1 LCVATVKAVSPTINT
16 TLHNSKLG
24 CKAGKTLPDEI
35 DWSMSFEE
43 ALEFIASALESKS
56 SKTLTLLEKE
66 ILKAAWKNAT
76 YSALAE
82 SLYLSVGHIKDLA
95 AILWQRLSDVMGEKV
110 TKNNFRSLLEK
121 QSTTTDLAEAK
132 VEGEPMAM
140 ASVGESDI
148 NELATPKG
156 NILIV
161 DDILE
166 NLRFL
171 AKILTKEGY
180 KVRCV
185 TNGTMALRSVR
196 NHLPD
201 ALLLD
206 IKMPDM
212 DGYEVCEAL
221 KSDEKTSEIPII
233 FLSALDKVFDKLK
246 AFKVGGVD
254 YISKPFEPEEVLVR
268 LETQVT
274 IQHQKRQ
281 LKAEIER
288 HQQTAEIA
296 YQSRA
301 LLANLLNSSLDGIAA
316 VQTVRGDIGG
326 EIEDFRCLV
335 VNPVFARLLGK
346 KRTEL
351 AGEPLLKKLLNQLS
365 PGLFDLL
372 VEVVE
377 TGESLEGEVHLE
389 SNYAKCYYFTA
400 VRLGDG
406 CSITIRDLTDLKQ
419 SALKSMMQLNQ
430 PRTSIK

>member
-1 LCVATVKAVSPTINT
+1 
-16 TLHNSKLG
+16 
-24 CKAGKTLPDEI
+24 
-35 DWSMSFEE
+35 
-43 ALEFIASALESKS
+43 
-56 SKTLTLLEKE
+56 
-66 ILKAAWKNAT
+66 
-76 YSALAE
+76 
-82 SLYLSVGHIKDLA
+82 
-95 AILWQRLSDVMGEKV
+95 
-110 TKNNFRSLLEK
+110 
-121 QSTTTDLAEAK
+121 
-132 VEGEPMAM
+132 MAM
-140 ASVGESDI
+140 AEVGESDI
-148 NELATPKG
+148 NELGTPKG
-156 NILIV
+156 HILIV

-171 AKILTKEGY
+171 AKILTEEGY

-201 ALLLD
+201 AVLLD

-212 DGYEVCEAL
+212 DGYQVCEAL
-221 KSDEKTSEIPII
+221 KSDEKTSEIAII
-233 FLSALDKVFDKLK
+233 FLSGLDQVFDKVK

-281 LKAEIER
+281 LKAAIER
-288 HQQTAEIA
+288 HQQAAEIA

-301 LLANLLNSSLDGIAA
+301 MLANLLNSCRDGIAA
-316 VQTVRGDIGG
+316 VEAMRGDIPG

-335 VNPVFARLLGK
+335 VNPVFARILGK

-351 AGEPLLKKLLNQLS
+351 AGKPMLKKLLNQLRAE
-365 PGLFDLL
+365 LFDLL

-377 TGESLEGEVHLE
+377 TGEPLEREVHRE
-389 SNYAKCYYFTA
+389 SDYLGKCYYLTA

-406 CSITIRDLTDLKQ
+406 CSITIRDITDLKQ
-419 SALKSMMQLNQ
+419 SPLKSMMQRNQ
-430 PRTSIK
+430 PLAIIK

>member
-1 LCVATVKAVSPTINT
+1 
-16 TLHNSKLG
+16 
-24 CKAGKTLPDEI
+24 
-35 DWSMSFEE
+35 
-43 ALEFIASALESKS
+43 
-56 SKTLTLLEKE
+56 
-66 ILKAAWKNAT
+66 
-76 YSALAE
+76 
-82 SLYLSVGHIKDLA
+82 
-95 AILWQRLSDVMGEKV
+95 
-110 TKNNFRSLLEK
+110 
-121 QSTTTDLAEAK
+121 
-132 VEGEPMAM
+132 
-140 ASVGESDI
+140 
-148 NELATPKG
+148 
-156 NILIV
+156 
-161 DDILE
+161 
-166 NLRFL
+166 
-171 AKILTKEGY
+171 
-180 KVRCV
+180 
-185 TNGTMALRSVR
+185 MALRSVR

-206 IKMPDM
+206 IKMPGM

-221 KSDEKTSEIPII
+221 KSDENTSEIPII
-233 FLSALDKVFDKLK
+233 FLSALDQVFDTVK

-254 YISKPFEPEEVLVR
+254 YISKPFQQEEVLVR

-281 LKAEIER
+281 LKEAIER

-301 LLANLLNSSLDGIAA
+301 LLANVLNSSLDGIAA
-316 VQTVRGDIGG
+316 VQAVRGDIAG

-377 TGESLEGEVHLE
+377 TGESLEEEVHLE

-419 SALKSMMQLNQ
+419 SALKSMMEQNQ
-430 PRTSIK
+430 RRVIK

>member
-1 LCVATVKAVSPTINT
+1 MQNW
-16 TLHNSKLG
+16 
-24 CKAGKTLPDEI
+24 KTLPDEM
-35 DWSMSFEE
+35 DLHMTFEE
-43 ALEFIASALESKS
+43 ALEFIESALESKS
-56 SKTLTLLEKE
+56 SKPLNFLEQE
-66 ILKAAWKNAT
+66 ILKAAWENAT

-95 AILWQRLSDVMGEKV
+95 AILWQRFSDVMGEKV

-121 QSTTTDLAEAK
+121 QSTTTAIAEVK

-140 ASVGESDI
+140 ASVGESDM
-148 NELATPKG
+148 NELGTPKG
-156 NILIV
+156 NILVV
-161 DDILE
+161 DDILD

-212 DGYEVCEAL
+212 DGYQVCKAL
-221 KSDEKTSEIPII
+221 KSDEKTSEVPII
-233 FLSALDKVFDKLK
+233 FLSALDQVFDKVK

-281 LKAEIER
+281 LKEAIER

-316 VQTVRGDIGG
+316 VQAVRGDITG

-351 AGEPLLKKLLNQLS
+351 GGEPLLKKLLNQLS
-365 PGLFDLL
+365 AGLFDLL

-377 TGESLEGEVHLE
+377 TGESLQREVHLE
-389 SNYAKCYYFTA
+389 SDYLGKCYYLTA

-406 CSITIRDLTDLKQ
+406 CSITIRDITDLKQ
-419 SALKSMMQLNQ
+419 SPLKSMMELNQ
-430 PRTSIK
+430 PLATIQ

>member
-1 LCVATVKAVSPTINT
+1 MT
-16 TLHNSKLG
+16 
-24 CKAGKTLPDEI
+24 
-35 DWSMSFEE
+35 FEE
-43 ALEFIASALESKS
+43 ALEFLESALESNT
-56 SKTLTLLEKE
+56 SKTLSLLEKE

-76 YSALAE
+76 YSALAD

-95 AILWQRLSDVMGEKV
+95 AILWQRISDVMGEKV

-121 QSTTTDLAEAK
+121 QSTTTDLAEVK
-132 VEGEPMAM
+132 VEGKPMTI
-140 ASVGESDI
+140 ASVEESDI
-148 NELATPKG
+148 NELETPKG

-161 DDILE
+161 DDIQE

-171 AKILTKEGY
+171 TRILTKEGY
-180 KVRCV
+180 KVRGV
-185 TNGTMALRSVR
+185 TNGTMALRTVR

-201 ALLLD
+201 AILLD

-212 DGYEVCEAL
+212 DGYQVCEAL

-233 FLSALDKVFDKLK
+233 FLSALDQVFDKVK
-246 AFKVGGVD
+246 AFKVRGVD
-254 YISKPFEPEEVLVR
+254 YISKPFQPEEVLVR

-281 LKAEIER
+281 LKEAIER
-288 HQQTAEIA
+288 HQQTAQIA

-301 LLANLLNSSLDGIAA
+301 MLANLLNSSLDGIAA
-316 VQTVRGDIGG
+316 VQAVRGDIAG

-335 VNPVFARLLGK
+335 VNPVFARLLGR

-351 AGEPLLKKLLNQLS
+351 AGEPVLKKLLNQLS

-389 SNYAKCYYFTA
+389 NDYLGKCYYFTA
-400 VRLGDG
+400 VKLGDG
-406 CSITIRDLTDLKQ
+406 CSITIRDLTDLTQ
-419 SALKSMMQLNQ
+419 SALKSMMEQNQ
-430 PRTSIK
+430 RRVIK

>member
-1 LCVATVKAVSPTINT
+1 
-16 TLHNSKLG
+16 
-24 CKAGKTLPDEI
+24 
-35 DWSMSFEE
+35 
-43 ALEFIASALESKS
+43 
-56 SKTLTLLEKE
+56 
-66 ILKAAWKNAT
+66 
-76 YSALAE
+76 
-82 SLYLSVGHIKDLA
+82 LYLSIGHIKDLA

-110 TKNNFRSLLEK
+110 TKNNFRSLLDR
-121 QSTTTDLAEAK
+121 QSTTSASADAK
-132 VEGEPMAM
+132 VEGEPMTM

-148 NELATPKG
+148 NELGTCKG

-161 DDILE
+161 DDLPE

-171 AKILTKEGY
+171 TELLTKHGY

-185 TNGTMALRSVR
+185 TNGTMALRTVR
-196 NHLPD
+196 NHPPD
-201 ALLLD
+201 AILLD

-212 DGYEVCEAL
+212 DGYQVCEAL
-221 KSDEKTSEIPII
+221 KYDENTSEIPII
-233 FLSALDKVFDKLK
+233 FLSALDQVFDKVK

-254 YISKPFEPEEVLVR
+254 YISKPFQPEEVLAR

-281 LKAEIER
+281 LKEAIER

-296 YQSRA
+296 YQSRS

-316 VQTVRGDIGG
+316 VQAVRGDIAG

-351 AGEPLLKKLLNQLS
+351 AGEPVLKKLLNHLS

-389 SNYAKCYYFTA
+389 SDYLGKCYYLTA
-400 VRLGDG
+400 VKLGDG
-406 CSITIRDLTDLKQ
+406 CSITIRALTDLKQ
-419 SALKSMMQLNQ
+419 WPLKSMIEQNQ

>member
-1 LCVATVKAVSPTINT
+1 MT
-16 TLHNSKLG
+16 
-24 CKAGKTLPDEI
+24 
-35 DWSMSFEE
+35 FEA
-43 ALEFIASALESKS
+43 ALEFIESALESKT
-56 SKTLTLLEKE
+56 SKPLNFLEQE
-66 ILKAAWKNAT
+66 ILKAAWKNTT
-76 YSALAE
+76 YSAVAD

-121 QSTTTDLAEAK
+121 QSTTTAIAEAE
-132 VEGEPMAM
+132 VEGEPMTM

-148 NELATPKG
+148 NELVTCKG

-161 DDILE
+161 DDLPE

-171 AKILTKEGY
+171 TEILTKHGY
-180 KVRCV
+180 KVRGV
-185 TNGTMALRSVR
+185 TNGSMALRTIH
-196 NHLPD
+196 NHPPD
-201 ALLLD
+201 AILLD

-212 DGYEVCEAL
+212 DGYQVCEAL

-233 FLSALDKVFDKLK
+233 FLSALDQVFDKVK

-268 LETQVT
+268 LETQLT
-274 IQHQKRQ
+274 IGHQKRQ
-281 LKAEIER
+281 LKEAIER

-296 YQSRA
+296 YQSRS

-316 VQTVRGDIGG
+316 VEAVRADIAG
-326 EIEDFRCLV
+326 EIEDFRCSV

-351 AGEPLLKKLLNQLS
+351 AGAPVLKKLLNQLS

-377 TGESLEGEVHLE
+377 TGESLEGEVDLE
-389 SNYAKCYYFTA
+389 SNYGKCYLTA

-419 SALKSMMQLNQ
+419 SPLKSMIEQNQ

>member
-1 LCVATVKAVSPTINT
+1 MT
-16 TLHNSKLG
+16 
-24 CKAGKTLPDEI
+24 
-35 DWSMSFEE
+35 FEE
-43 ALEFIASALESKS
+43 ALEFIESALESKT
-56 SKTLTLLEKE
+56 SKPLSLLEKK
-66 ILKAAWKNAT
+66 ILKAAWQNAT
-76 YSALAE
+76 YSVIAD
-82 SLYLSVGHIKDLA
+82 SLYLSTGHIKDLA
-95 AILWQRLSDVMGEKV
+95 AVLWQRLSDVMGEKA

-121 QSTTTDLAEAK
+121 QSSTSAGAFTQSDRQF
-132 VEGEPMAM
+132 VYQ
-140 ASVGESDI
+140 SQESDI
-148 NELATPKG
+148 NELENSPG

-161 DDILE
+161 DDLPE

-171 AKILTKEGY
+171 TEILTKHGY

-185 TNGTMALRSVR
+185 TNGTMALRTVR

-201 ALLLD
+201 AILLD

-212 DGYEVCEAL
+212 DGYQVCEAL
-221 KSDEKTSEIPII
+221 KNDEKTSEIPII
-233 FLSALDKVFDKLK
+233 FLSALDQVFDKVK

-254 YISKPFEPEEVLVR
+254 YISKPFQPEEVLVR

-274 IQHQKRQ
+274 IGHQKRQ
-281 LKAEIER
+281 LKEAIER

-316 VQTVRGDIGG
+316 VEAVRADMAG

-351 AGEPLLKKLLNQLS
+351 AGEPVLKKLLDRLIPQL
-365 PGLFDLL
+365 FELL

-377 TGESLEGEVHLE
+377 TGESLAGEVHLE
-389 SNYAKCYYFTA
+389 SDDIGKCCYVTA
-400 VRLGDG
+400 VKLGDG
-406 CSITIRDLTDLKQ
+406 CSITIRDITKLKQ
-419 SALKSMMQLNQ
+419 SPLNSMIEVN
-430 PRTSIK
+430 

>member
-1 LCVATVKAVSPTINT
+1 MT
-16 TLHNSKLG
+16 
-24 CKAGKTLPDEI
+24 
-35 DWSMSFEE
+35 FEQ
-43 ALEFIASALESKS
+43 ALEFIESALESKT
-56 SKTLTLLEKE
+56 SKPLNFLEQE

-76 YSALAE
+76 YSAVAD
-82 SLYLSVGHIKDLA
+82 SLYLSVGHIKDSSSL
-95 AILWQRLSDVMGEKV
+95 LWQRLSDVMGEKV

-121 QSTTTDLAEAK
+121 QNTTSAIAHTKD
-132 VEGEPMAM
+132 EGELMAM
-140 ASVGESDI
+140 GAAETSEI
-148 NELATPKG
+148 NQLETPKG

-161 DDILE
+161 DDLPE
-166 NLRFL
+166 NLHFL
-171 AKILTKEGY
+171 TEIMTKNGY

-185 TNGTMALRSVR
+185 TNGTMALRTVR
-196 NHLPD
+196 NHPPD
-201 ALLLD
+201 AILLD

-212 DGYEVCEAL
+212 DGYQVCEAL
-221 KSDEKTSEIPII
+221 KSDENTSEIPII
-233 FLSALDKVFDKLK
+233 FLSALDQVFDKVK

-254 YISKPFEPEEVLVR
+254 YISKPFQPEEVLVR

-281 LKAEIER
+281 LKEAIER

-316 VQTVRGDIGG
+316 VEAMRGDIAG

-351 AGEPLLKKLLNQLS
+351 AGEPVLRKLLNQLS

-389 SNYAKCYYFTA
+389 SHYLGKCYYFTA
-400 VRLGDG
+400 VKLGDG

-419 SALKSMMQLNQ
+419 SPLKSMMEQNQ
-430 PRTSIK
+430 RRTSIK

>member
-1 LCVATVKAVSPTINT
+1 MT
-16 TLHNSKLG
+16 
-24 CKAGKTLPDEI
+24 
-35 DWSMSFEE
+35 FEE
-43 ALEFIASALESKS
+43 ALEFIEAALESKT
-56 SKTLTLLEKE
+56 SKPLSLLEKE
-66 ILKAAWKNAT
+66 ILKAAWENAT
-76 YSALAE
+76 YSVLAD
-82 SLYLSVGHIKDLA
+82 SLYLSIGHIKDLA

-121 QSTTTDLAEAK
+121 QSTTSAIVDTKGKLIKIPAA
-132 VEGEPMAM
+132 G
-140 ASVGESDI
+140 GSDSD
-148 NELATPKG
+148 ELETCKG

-161 DDILE
+161 DDLPE
-166 NLRFL
+166 NLHFL
-171 AKILTKEGY
+171 TELLTKHGY

-185 TNGTMALRSVR
+185 TNGTMALRTVR
-196 NHLPD
+196 NHSPD
-201 ALLLD
+201 AILLD

-212 DGYEVCEAL
+212 DGYQVCEAL
-221 KSDEKTSEIPII
+221 KSDENTSEIPLI
-233 FLSALDKVFDKLK
+233 FLSALDQVFDKVK

-254 YISKPFEPEEVLVR
+254 YISKPFQLEEVLVR

-281 LKAEIER
+281 LKEALAR

-316 VQTVRGDIGG
+316 VEAVRADIAG

-351 AGEPLLKKLLNQLS
+351 AGEPVLKKLLNQLS

-389 SNYAKCYYFTA
+389 SDYLGKCYYFTA

-419 SALKSMMQLNQ
+419 SALKSMIEQNQ
-430 PRTSIK
+430 PRASIK

>member
-1 LCVATVKAVSPTINT
+1 MD
-16 TLHNSKLG
+16 LHM
-24 CKAGKTLPDEI
+24 T
-35 DWSMSFEE
+35 FEE
-43 ALEFIASALESKS
+43 ALEFIESALKSNTSKP
-56 SKTLTLLEKE
+56 LNFLEQE

-121 QSTTTDLAEAK
+121 QSTTTARAEVK

-148 NELATPKG
+148 NELGTPQG
-156 NILIV
+156 HILIV
-161 DDILE
+161 DNSLE
-166 NLRFL
+166 NLRFI
-171 AKILTKEGY
+171 AKILTQEGY

-201 ALLLD
+201 AVLLD
-206 IKMPDM
+206 IKMPEM
-212 DGYEVCEAL
+212 DGYKVCEAL
-221 KSDEKTSEIPII
+221 KSDENTSEIPII
-233 FLSALDKVFDKLK
+233 FLSALDQVFDKVQ

-254 YISKPFEPEEVLVR
+254 YISKPFEPEELLVR

-274 IQHQKRQ
+274 IQRQKRQ
-281 LKAEIER
+281 LKQAIER
-288 HQQTAEIA
+288 HQQAAEIA

-301 LLANLLNSSLDGIAA
+301 LLANLLNSCRDGIAA
-316 VQTVRGDIGG
+316 VEAVRGDIAG

-335 VNPVFARLLGK
+335 VNPVFARILGK

-351 AGEPLLKKLLNQLS
+351 AGKPVLKKLLNQLR

-389 SNYAKCYYFTA
+389 SDYLGKCYYFTA

>member
-1 LCVATVKAVSPTINT
+1 MTC
-16 TLHNSKLG
+16 
-24 CKAGKTLPDEI
+24 
-35 DWSMSFEE
+35 EE
-43 ALEFIASALESKS
+43 ALEFIESVLESKTN
-56 SKTLTLLEKE
+56 KPLNFLDQA

-76 YSALAE
+76 YNAVAD
-82 SLYLSVGHIKDLA
+82 SLYLSVGHIKDSSS
-95 AILWQRLSDVMGEKV
+95 ILWQRISEVMGEKV

-121 QSTTTDLAEAK
+121 QSTTTDLANTK
-132 VEGEPMAM
+132 GELITIVA
-140 ASVGESDI
+140 AEESDSD
-148 NELATPKG
+148 ELETCKG

-161 DDILE
+161 DDLPE
-166 NLRFL
+166 NLHFL
-171 AKILTKEGY
+171 TELLTKHGY

-185 TNGTMALRSVR
+185 TNGTMALRTVR
-196 NHLPD
+196 NHPPD
-201 ALLLD
+201 AILLD

-212 DGYEVCEAL
+212 DGYQVCEAL
-221 KSDEKTSEIPII
+221 KFDENTSEIPII
-233 FLSALDKVFDKLK
+233 FLSALDELFDKVK

-254 YISKPFEPEEVLVR
+254 YISKPFQLEEVLVR

-274 IQHQKRQ
+274 IGHQKRQ
-281 LKAEIER
+281 LKEAIHR

-316 VQTVRGDIGG
+316 VQAVRGDIAG

-351 AGEPLLKKLLNQLS
+351 AGEPVLRKLLNQLM

-389 SNYAKCYYFTA
+389 SDYLGKCYYFTA
-400 VRLGDG
+400 VKLGDG
-406 CSITIRDLTDLKQ
+406 CSITIRDLTELKQ
-419 SALKSMMQLNQ
+419 SAFKSMMELNQ

>member
-1 LCVATVKAVSPTINT
+1 MT
-16 TLHNSKLG
+16 
-24 CKAGKTLPDEI
+24 
-35 DWSMSFEE
+35 FEE
-43 ALEFIASALESKS
+43 ALEFIDSALESKT
-56 SKTLTLLEKE
+56 SKPLNFLDQE
-66 ILKAAWKNAT
+66 ILKAAWKNVT
-76 YSALAE
+76 YSAVAD
-82 SLYLSVGHIKDLA
+82 SLYLSVGHIKDSSYL
-95 AILWQRLSDVMGEKV
+95 LWQRLSDLMEEKV

-121 QSTTTDLAEAK
+121 QSTKTAIADTKGKLITIAAA
-132 VEGEPMAM
+132 G
-140 ASVGESDI
+140 GSDSD
-148 NELATPKG
+148 ELETCKG

-161 DDILE
+161 DDLPE
-166 NLRFL
+166 NLHFL
-171 AKILTKEGY
+171 TELLTKHGY

-185 TNGTMALRSVR
+185 TNGTMALRTVR
-196 NHLPD
+196 NHPPD
-201 ALLLD
+201 AILLD

-212 DGYEVCEAL
+212 DGYQVCEAL
-221 KSDEKTSEIPII
+221 KSDENTSEIPII
-233 FLSALDKVFDKLK
+233 FLSALDHVFDKLK

-254 YISKPFEPEEVLVR
+254 YISKPFHLEEVLVR

-281 LKAEIER
+281 LKEAIER

-296 YQSRA
+296 YQSRS

-316 VQTVRGDIGG
+316 VQAVRGDIAG

-351 AGEPLLKKLLNQLS
+351 AGEPVLRKLLNQLS

-389 SNYAKCYYFTA
+389 SDYLGKCYYFTA
-400 VRLGDG
+400 VKLGDG
-406 CSITIRDLTDLKQ
+406 YSITIRDLTELKQ
-419 SALKSMMQLNQ
+419 SPLKSMMEVN
-430 PRTSIK
+430 

>member
-1 LCVATVKAVSPTINT
+1 MT
-16 TLHNSKLG
+16 
-24 CKAGKTLPDEI
+24 
-35 DWSMSFEE
+35 FQE
-43 ALEFIASALESKS
+43 ALEFIEAALESKT
-56 SKTLTLLEKE
+56 SKTLSLLEKE
-66 ILKAAWKNAT
+66 ILKAAWENAT
-76 YSALAE
+76 YSVLAD
-82 SLYLSVGHIKDLA
+82 SLYLSIGHIKDLA
-95 AILWQRLSDVMGEKV
+95 AILWQRISDVMGEKV
-110 TKNNFRSLLEK
+110 TKNNFRSLLQK
-121 QSTTTDLAEAK
+121 QNTTSAIVDAK
-132 VEGEPMAM
+132 VPGEPMTM

-148 NELATPKG
+148 NELETYKG

-161 DDILE
+161 DDIQE

-171 AKILTKEGY
+171 TRILTNEGY
-180 KVRCV
+180 KVRGV
-185 TNGTMALRSVR
+185 INGTMALRTVR
-196 NHLPD
+196 HYPPD
-201 ALLLD
+201 AILLD

-212 DGYEVCEAL
+212 DGYQVCEAL

-233 FLSALDKVFDKLK
+233 FLSALDQVLDKVK
-246 AFKVGGVD
+246 AFKVGGAD
-254 YISKPFEPEEVLVR
+254 YISKPFQLEEVLVR

-281 LKAEIER
+281 LKEAIER

-296 YQSRA
+296 YQSRT

-316 VQTVRGDIGG
+316 VQAMRGDIAG
-326 EIEDFRCLV
+326 EIEDFRCLI

-351 AGEPLLKKLLNQLS
+351 AGEPVLKKLLHQLS

-389 SNYAKCYYFTA
+389 SNYGKCYYFTA

-419 SALKSMMQLNQ
+419 SALKSMIEQNQ
-430 PRTSIK
+430 RRVIK

>member
-1 LCVATVKAVSPTINT
+1 MT
-16 TLHNSKLG
+16 
-24 CKAGKTLPDEI
+24 
-35 DWSMSFEE
+35 FEE
-43 ALEFIASALESKS
+43 ALKFIEAPLESKT
-56 SKTLTLLEKE
+56 SKPLSLLEKE
-66 ILKAAWKNAT
+66 ILKAAWENAT
-76 YSALAE
+76 YSVLADT
-82 SLYLSVGHIKDLA
+82 LYLSIGHIKDLA
-95 AILWQRLSDVMGEKV
+95 AVLWQRLSDLMGEKV

-121 QSTTTDLAEAK
+121 QSTTTDLVQAK
-132 VEGEPMAM
+132 VECEPMTM

-148 NELATPKG
+148 NELETPKG

-161 DDILE
+161 DDIQE
-166 NLRFL
+166 NLRFITRIL
-171 AKILTKEGY
+171 ANEGY
-180 KVRCV
+180 KVRGV
-185 TNGTMALRSVR
+185 TNGSMALRTVR
-196 NHLPD
+196 SHPPD
-201 ALLLD
+201 AILLD

-212 DGYEVCEAL
+212 DGYQLCEAL
-221 KSDEKTSEIPII
+221 KSDENTSEIPII
-233 FLSALDKVFDKLK
+233 FLSALDQVFDKVK

-254 YISKPFEPEEVLVR
+254 YISKPFQPEEVLVR

-281 LKAEIER
+281 LKAAIER
-288 HQQTAEIA
+288 HQQAAEIA

-301 LLANLLNSSLDGIAA
+301 LLANLLNSCRDGIAA
-316 VQTVRGDIGG
+316 VQAVRGDIAA

-377 TGESLEGEVHLE
+377 TGESVEREVHLE
-389 SNYAKCYYFTA
+389 SDYLGKCYYFTA

-406 CSITIRDLTDLKQ
+406 CSITIRDITDLKQ
-419 SALKSMMQLNQ
+419 SPLKSMMELNQ
-430 PRTSIK
+430 PLAIIK

>member
-1 LCVATVKAVSPTINT
+1 MT
-16 TLHNSKLG
+16 
-24 CKAGKTLPDEI
+24 
-35 DWSMSFEE
+35 FEE
-43 ALEFIASALESKS
+43 ALGFIESALESKA
-56 SKTLTLLEKE
+56 SKPLNFLEQE

-82 SLYLSVGHIKDLA
+82 SLYLSIGHIKDSSS
-95 AILWQRLSDVMGEKV
+95 ILWQRISDIMGEKV

-140 ASVGESDI
+140 ASVRESDC
-148 NELATPKG
+148 NELGTCKG

-161 DDILE
+161 DDLIE

-171 AKILTKEGY
+171 TKILTKEGY
-180 KVRCV
+180 KVRGV
-185 TNGTMALRSVR
+185 TNGSMALRAVR
-196 NHLPD
+196 HYPPD
-201 ALLLD
+201 AILLD
-206 IKMPDM
+206 IKIPDM
-212 DGYEVCEAL
+212 DGYQVCEAL
-221 KSDEKTSEIPII
+221 KSDENTSEIPII
-233 FLSALDKVFDKLK
+233 FLSALDQVFDKVK

-281 LKAEIER
+281 LKEAIER
-288 HQQTAEIA
+288 HQQAAEIA

-316 VQTVRGDIGG
+316 VEAVRADIAG

-351 AGEPLLKKLLNQLS
+351 AGEPVLKKLLNQLS

-389 SNYAKCYYFTA
+389 SDYLGTYYYFTA

-419 SALKSMMQLNQ
+419 SALKSMMEQNQ
-430 PRTSIK
+430 RRVIK